1 MRPGGVGLVLIS
13 GQSVSAGIW
22 SPVKAVIYNVTAGR
36 EFIQLKVN
44 KLTYNG
50 IIDMFIILTDLGRW
64 QGWSLTRHRLYRFY
78 LHIDCVSQCI
88 SV

>member
-50 IIDMFIILTDLGRW
+50 IIDMFIILTDPGRW
-64 QGWSLTRHRLYRFY
+64 QDSH
-78 LHIDCVSQCI
+78 
-88 SV
+88 